1 MSDLIP
7 SNYEHGLIGIP
18 SRTPTEGE
26 SEASIVTTGSFL
38 TTHVGHVK
46 RVPYHVFT
54 NMNAVMF
61 VKTRNGVSKN
71 VHVPA
76 RLDISASL
84 WARTRKVK
92 AERIACHPCP
102 RFHRVCGLSWERED
116 CTDKS
121 NGLNIDGQMMKR
133 MAYH

>member
-1 MSDLIP
+1 MSKRSLAVETRMKDLF
-7 SNYEHGLIGIP
+7 L
-18 SRTPTEGE
+18 
-26 SEASIVTTGSFL
+26 SETYMRLCDVPLEVRIC
-38 TTHVGHVK
+38 HVK

-54 NMNAVMF
+54 NMNAVTF

-71 VHVPA
+71 AHVPA

-92 AERIACHPCP
+92 AERVACHPCP
-102 RFHRVCGLSWERED
+102 RFHRVCGLSWERAD

-133 MAYH
+133 MAYR